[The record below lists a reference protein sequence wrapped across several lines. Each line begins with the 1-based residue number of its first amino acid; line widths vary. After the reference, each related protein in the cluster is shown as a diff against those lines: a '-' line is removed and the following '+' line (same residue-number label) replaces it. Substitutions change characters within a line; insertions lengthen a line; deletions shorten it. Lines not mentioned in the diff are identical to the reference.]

1 MELLTDCFFIRR
13 ANLMQTNEN
22 QKVCYSEETKTL
34 LKISIKVSL
43 KNLDL

>member
-22 QKVCYSEETKTL
+22 QKVCYSEER
-34 LKISIKVSL
+34 LKLYL
-43 KNLDL
+43 K